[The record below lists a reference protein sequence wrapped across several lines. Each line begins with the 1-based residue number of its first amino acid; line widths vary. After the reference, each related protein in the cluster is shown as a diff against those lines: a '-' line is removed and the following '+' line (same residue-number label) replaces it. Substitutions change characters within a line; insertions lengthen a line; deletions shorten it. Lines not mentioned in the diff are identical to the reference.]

1 MMESLDRV
9 GGDGYA
15 QFVGDGNSSVDL
27 ENSLHQP
34 FTQEDLV
41 AYVDVI
47 QSMTE
52 TSRIMDGKQ
61 WDLKWLTTLVTIL
74 KGAYRYFDFETIL
87 LIAQISAVL
96 TYSHSLDYRPNI
108 DTLHPVQ
115 VRLCPLFFDRLL
127 IFISRLS

>member
-1 MMESLDRV
+1 M
-9 GGDGYA
+9 
-15 QFVGDGNSSVDL
+15 
-27 ENSLHQP
+27 
-34 FTQEDLV
+34 
-41 AYVDVI
+41 AYVDAI
-47 QSMTE
+47 QSMRE
-52 TSRIMDGKQ
+52 TSRIMDRKQ

-74 KGAYRYFDFETIL
+74 KGAYRCFDFFETIL

-115 VRLCPLFFDRLL
+115 VRLYSLFFDRLL